1 MANFLLRR
9 ADVVRTVNLSVAKRL
24 ARDLGIAAERM
35 DVIPVP
41 VTVDTESGNRDSE
54 ADGAAGETE
63 SGERPTVLFVGRFSP
78 AKNLSVWVDAAAQI
92 HLARP
97 DVRFVLAGDGPERE
111 KIVRMI
117 EERGLQDVFEI
128 PGNVPVDRL
137 WELYRAATVF
147 MFSSDNEGLPRVL
160 IEAMWAGLPVV
171 STANAG
177 ASEIISDES
186 TGYVVPVG
194 DAGGLAKRA
203 VELLQN
209 PVERQAMADR
219 ARTEARLN
227 FDPAKLAD
235 EIALM
240 WARAGNRTLRTE
252 RRD

>member
-1 MANFLLRR
+1 
-9 ADVVRTVNLSVAKRL
+9 
-24 ARDLGIAAERM
+24 
-35 DVIPVP
+35 
-41 VTVDTESGNRDSE
+41 
-54 ADGAAGETE
+54 
-63 SGERPTVLFVGRFSP
+63 
-78 AKNLSVWVDAAAQI
+78 
-92 HLARP
+92 
-97 DVRFVLAGDGPERE
+97 
-111 KIVRMI
+111 MI